1 MNRTRYT
8 IFSVL
13 LLLGMSLPGMVG
25 CASTASV
32 HEHRLEVPEGT
43 RMLAV
48 DVENFRGVVEVRGDR
63 GQEGTALVRAEV
75 VTAWDADKATRGRVS
90 ENVDVSVEVVEEEPG
105 LSVLRVR
112 TDKSIAGYEHGVRI
126 YIETPRIDGT
136 RIVNQGGYVE
146 VVGVRGGTHIE
157 NRFGMIELR
166 TDHPLTEDVTILNTD
181 GPILV
186 RMPPGSTGIFDL
198 ETLEGESSMRDESGD
213 LTEMK
218 STHETLHT
226 VLGGGTN
233 MVLARTNLGDVRVWV
248 TKDAEAYSR
257 LIKQTMPDVRSGLF
271 LDGSRRHTRNL
282 PDDEP
287 RRNPAVFDTTDPRFG
302 P

>member
-1 MNRTRYT
+1 MRYT

-13 LLLGMSLPGMVG
+13 LLVGMMLPLMVG
-25 CASTASV
+25 CASTAMV
-32 HEHRLEVPEGT
+32 HEHRLELPEGT

-48 DVENFRGVVEVRGDR
+48 DVENFSGVVEVRGDR
-63 GQEGTALVRAEV
+63 GQEGQAMVRAEV
-75 VTAWDADKATRGRVS
+75 VTAWDADREARGRVS
-90 ENVDVSVEVVEEEPG
+90 ESVDVWAEIVEEEPG
-105 LSVLRVR
+105 LAVLRVR
-112 TDKSIAGYEHGVRI
+112 TGNSIEGHEHGVRI
-126 YIETPRIDGT
+126 YIESPRIDGT

-186 RMPPGSTGIFDL
+186 RMPPGSTGLFDL
-198 ETLEGESSMRDESGD
+198 ETLDGEASMSDESGD
-213 LTEMK
+213 ISEMR

-226 VLGGGTN
+226 MLGDGSN

-257 LIKQTMPDVRSGLF
+257 SIKQTMPDVRSGLF

-287 RRNPAVFDTTDPRFG
+287 RRNPPVFDTTDPRFG